1 MALKCVKEHFD
12 NVMYDAE
19 NDKNFNPFQIKFNED
34 FNIKIPSIFLYS
46 LTDDI
51 VPKDHSEKIIAH
63 CKSEY

>member
-1 MALKCVKEHFD
+1 
-12 NVMYDAE
+12 MYDAE
-19 NDKNFNPFQIKFNED
+19 NDKNFNPFQIKFNQD